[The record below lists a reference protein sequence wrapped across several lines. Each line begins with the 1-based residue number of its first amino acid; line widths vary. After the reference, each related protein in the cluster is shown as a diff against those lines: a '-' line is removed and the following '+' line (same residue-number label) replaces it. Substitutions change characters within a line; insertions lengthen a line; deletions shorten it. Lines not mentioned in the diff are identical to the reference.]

1 MIMNTKFSK
10 VEGYTSLVRDNST
23 NAILN
28 TNMSDYQ
35 NYKNLKQVK
44 ESEGQKLQRLED
56 DMSRLKG
63 DIDEIKNL
71 LRVLTYESK

>member
-1 MIMNTKFSK
+1 MNTKFSK

-44 ESEGQKLQRLED
+44 ESENQKLQRLED
-56 DMSRLKG
+56 DMNRLKD
-63 DIDEIKNL
+63 DIGEIKNL
-71 LRVLTYESK
+71 LRALTYESK

>member
-1 MIMNTKFSK
+1 MIMDTKFSK

-35 NYKNLKQVK
+35 NYKNLKMAK
-44 ESEGQKLQRLED
+44 ESEGQKLQKLED
-56 DMSRLKG
+56 DMSRMKNDL
-63 DIDEIKNL
+63 DEIKNL
-71 LRVLTYESK
+71 LRALTYESK

>member
-1 MIMNTKFSK
+1 MNTKFSK
-10 VEGYTSLVRDNST
+10 VEGYTSLIRDNST

-35 NYKNLKQVK
+35 SYKNLKQAK

-56 DMSRLKG
+56 DMNRLKD
-63 DIDEIKNL
+63 DIGEIKNL
-71 LRVLTYESK
+71 LRALTYESK

>member
-1 MIMNTKFSK
+1 MNTKFSK
-10 VEGYTSLVRDNST
+10 VEGYNNLIRDNST

-35 NYKNLKQVK
+35 NYKNLKLAK
-44 ESEGQKLQRLED
+44 ESEGQKLQKLED
-56 DMSRLKG
+56 DMCRMKNDL
-63 DIDEIKNL
+63 DEIKNL

>member
-1 MIMNTKFSK
+1 MNTKFSK
-10 VEGYTSLVRDNST
+10 VEGYSSLVRDNST

-35 NYKNLKQVK
+35 NYKNLKIAK
-44 ESEGQKLQRLED
+44 ESEGQKLQTLEN
-56 DMSRLKG
+56 DMNRIKN

-71 LRVLTYESK
+71 LRSLANESKQS

>member
-1 MIMNTKFSK
+1 MNTKFSK
-10 VEGYTSLVRDNST
+10 VEGYSGLVRDNST

-35 NYKNLKQVK
+35 NYKNLKKVK
-44 ESEGQKLQRLED
+44 ESEGQKLQKLEND
-56 DMSRLKG
+56 LYEMKG

-71 LRVLTYESK
+71 LLKLLK